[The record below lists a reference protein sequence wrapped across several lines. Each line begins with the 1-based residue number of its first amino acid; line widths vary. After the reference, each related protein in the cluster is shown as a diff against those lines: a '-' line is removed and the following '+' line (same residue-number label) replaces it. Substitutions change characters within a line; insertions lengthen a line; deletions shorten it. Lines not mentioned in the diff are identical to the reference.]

1 LIFTEIEEKLEQA
14 AIHNIKEKIENEIHR
29 FEEVLSPK
37 YIIKDENIIIEE
49 PIPNATI
56 LVTDESLKIIKENDN
71 DDDDDNDNEDDERH
85 NRTIRLEKRQ
95 NNRRARVHNIARRP
109 KMNKAAA
116 AHYLLNMQ
124 NFGDRKRRETGKIII
139 IN

>member
-1 LIFTEIEEKLEQA
+1 MNFTEIEEKLQQA
-14 AIHNIKEKIENEIHR
+14 AIHNIKEKLENEINR

-37 YIIKDENIIIEE
+37 YIIQDENIIIEQ
-49 PIPNATI
+49 PILNATI
-56 LVTDESLKIIKENDN
+56 LVTDESLKIIKEND
-71 DDDDDNDNEDDERH
+71 DDDNEDDS
-85 NRTIRLEKRQ
+85 TARLEKRQ

>member
-1 LIFTEIEEKLEQA
+1 LNFTEIEEKLQQA
-14 AIHNIKEKIENEIHR
+14 AIHNIKEKLENEINR

-37 YIIKDENIIIEE
+37 YIIQDENIIIEQ
-49 PIPNATI
+49 PILNATI
-56 LVTDESLKIIKENDN
+56 LVTDESLKIIKEND
-71 DDDDDNDNEDDERH
+71 DDDNEDDS
-85 NRTIRLEKRQ
+85 TARLEKRQ

-116 AHYLLNMQ
+116 AAHYLLNMQ

>member
-1 LIFTEIEEKLEQA
+1 LNFTEIEEKLQQA
-14 AIHNIKEKIENEIHR
+14 AIHNIKEKLENEINR

-37 YIIKDENIIIEE
+37 YIIQDENIIIEQ
-49 PIPNATI
+49 PILNATI
-56 LVTDESLKIIKENDN
+56 LVTDESLKIIKEND
-71 DDDDDNDNEDDERH
+71 DDDNEDDS
-85 NRTIRLEKRQ
+85 TARLEKRQ